1 MHPTELCVATGLSD
15 GRIVLWWNLLAE
27 LDAPTPASP
36 RSSKRARLSSG
47 SGGHNLSTSD
57 TAATESSFGTG
68 QSQSQPVGR
77 RLVLQT
83 LHWHALPVLA
93 LCYTLE
99 GAFLLSG
106 GFENVLVRWHHSTMG
121 ASAGSDGPRR
131 DFKPR
136 LGAPLAS
143 IVCSPDASKYA
154 TAHIDNGALL
164 IITRAY
170 KKS

>member
-1 MHPTELCVATGLSD
+1 MCVATGLSD
-15 GRIVLWWNLLAE
+15 GRIVLWWNLLSE
-27 LDAPTPASP
+27 LDAPSPPNP
-36 RSSKRARLSSG
+36 RSSLSKRARLSSG
-47 SGGHNLSTSD
+47 CNLDTTAQESYSGGSGCGSG
-57 TAATESSFGTG
+57 SG
-68 QSQSQPVGR
+68 QSHSQAVGS

-83 LHWHALPVLA
+83 LHWHSLPVLA

-106 GFENVLVRWHHSTMG
+106 GFENVLVRWHHSTSG

-143 IVCSPDASKYA
+143 IVCAPDASKYA
-154 TAHIDNGALL
+154 TAHVDNGLKL
-164 IITRAY
+164 NYHIY
-170 KKS
+170 